1 MRSRV
6 GIHAAATLAI
16 AVLALA
22 GVGSLAHATPP
33 GTNGRI
39 VFERLRFQNTP
50 WGELF
55 VMNADGTGV
64 RKLTHPPSGTEDVN
78 ADWSPDGSRIVFAR
92 APSSGVHSIWVVKP
106 DGTGLRRL
114 TPNCPPGV
122 GIPKCKADDGWPVWS
137 PDGKHIAF
145 QRLSGPLRP
154 KGATVNTAKR
164 IYRDELVV
172 TDANGRH
179 LRSLVW
185 FGPWRGD
192 PQIPAWSP
200 DGSTLVFLERSDNG
214 GNCSCRT
221 LYVVNA
227 NGTGLHRLTPPSI
240 APGDK
245 VDWSPD
251 GSTILFRT
259 HPGKSMNGSSGLGA
273 NLYSIHPDGTG
284 FAAADA
290 LRPVRSGR
298 SGLHVLS
305 RRRVD
310 RLRTSAGAVGGV
322 APGRLRDEGGRHG
335 LAAAHED
342 AQLRDSG
349 RLGAGR
355 IGPGPE
361 EEEPMSDAKHVLE
374 QAIETLE

>member
-1 MRSRV
+1 MRSRA
-6 GIHAAATLAI
+6 GLRAAATLAI

-22 GVGSLAHATPP
+22 AVGSLAHATAP

-39 VFERLRFQNTP
+39 VFERLRLQNTP

-172 TDANGRH
+172 TDANGGH

-200 DGSTLVFLERSDNG
+200 DGKRLVFLERSDNG

-227 NGTGLHRLTPPSI
+227 DGTGLHRLTPPSI

-245 VDWSPD
+245 IDWSPD

-259 HPGKSMNGSSGLGA
+259 HPGEDLNGSSGLGA
-273 NLYSIHPDGTG
+273 NLYTIHPDGTG
-284 FAAADA
+284 
-290 LRPVRSGR
+290 LRQLTHLDPS
-298 SGLHVLS
+298 
-305 RRRVD
+305 D
-310 RLRTSAGAVGGV
+310 RLVPGSYSPEGTSIVFGTSAGAAGGMLPDV
-322 APGRLRDEGGRHG
+322 FVMKADGTDLR
-335 LAAAHED
+335 
-342 AQLRDSG
+342 QLTKTRNFETQADW
-349 RLGAGR
+349 
-355 IGPGPE
+355 GPGG
-361 EEEPMSDAKHVLE
+361 
-374 QAIETLE
+374 